1 MEYNGKSIYQI
12 YFPNSQWIG
21 TMQDLEFDK
30 YNNYQ
35 IIQMIKDIKQLF
47 LFLDLESIINKTK
60 IFFIEKVFLP
70 PVFLSTAIL
79 KEEDNN
85 F

>member
-1 MEYNGKSIYQI
+1 
-12 YFPNSQWIG
+12 
-21 TMQDLEFDK
+21 
-30 YNNYQ
+30 
-35 IIQMIKDIKQLF
+35 MIKDIKQLF

>member
-35 IIQMIKDIKQLF
+35 II
-47 LFLDLESIINKTK
+47 
-60 IFFIEKVFLP
+60 
-70 PVFLSTAIL
+70 
-79 KEEDNN
+79 
-85 F
+85 